1 MSDQTP
7 PAGPRADF
15 TIRPA
20 VPEDVGSIANL
31 IRELAIYEKLDQ
43 HARATPDDFRRHLFG
58 NRPYAEV
65 LLAEIGGEPVG
76 LALFFHT
83 FSTFRGQPG
92 IYLED
97 LFVQPEYRGQGIGK
111 ALLGSLAKIAHER
124 NCGRLEWAVLDWNK
138 PAIDFYESLG
148 AGPLNDWI
156 TYRIADEP
164 LAELAREAPRS

>member
-1 MSDQTP
+1 MSDQTHQ
-7 PAGPRADF
+7 AGSATAF

-20 VPEDVGSIANL
+20 VSEDVGTIANL
-31 IRELAIYEKLDQ
+31 IRELALYEKLDQ

-58 NRPYAEV
+58 DRPFAEV
-65 LLAEIGGEPVG
+65 LLAEIDGEAVG

-111 ALLGSLAKIAHER
+111 ALLGSLAKIALER
-124 NCGRLEWAVLDWNK
+124 KCGRLEWAVLDWNES
-138 PAIDFYESLG
+138 AIGFYKSLG
-148 AGPLNDWI
+148 ASPLEDWI